1 MKYSNKTTFDPDVL
15 EYDFQ
20 MKRRKPWWLLLLLL
34 LPFLLLIRF
43 QHDLEVTCLDSE
55 NSTPIIGTD
64 VILSYQDYYIYKGGQ
79 FFGKDSILMTQPT
92 DSTGSTTFRNLPGS
106 VFSLLCG
113 WLSRGTID
121 VHPECYGLEEAYQ
134 CFVHYHR
141 HITLPLQPVTVSVP
155 VQVID
160 LETEEPIPGIT
171 IRWADGYHQEAQ
183 DSLVTDPVGRAVIG
197 PTRYCGQLQQL
208 RCTGYGYADTLV
220 QQVDVRPWADAASP
234 LVVRMRP
241 IKASFAFTVLN
252 AISHQPIPQATVEV
266 KLVSRG
272 GSSDTG
278 SATTNVDGLGRGF
291 YGNGAILS
299 SLDLLAGKAHYK
311 PGQFDWTPYREPHN
325 VDHFTQLPDSQRVIY
340 LEPEPYVVEFV
351 VLDSLTHRPIAGVTN
366 AITITHLDGS
376 RDTIPAEVS
385 NSNGVFPIK
394 AMEGETIDILSTL
407 DPEYVRKHTR
417 VVPFMGP
424 DTIYLKSNFQTLT
437 FRTLLQGTEQ
447 LLPNCHLNVRTQSGT
462 RSGFPTSSGNGVF
475 TISQVLP
482 NDRLY
487 ISASKNQAVNQ
498 SKINGQ
504 SVHQLLS
511 ASQSERDIPL
521 PIEYRFSSADQG
533 LSEQDYDMGKGP
545 YRFRFN
551 WELCENC
558 TLLTLLDGGTV
569 IATIGFHGETCA
581 LKSGEMI
588 FNASSSNLHIK
599 TNNINGH
606 SCTYRIKRL

>member
-183 DSLVTDPVGRAVIG
+183 DRLLTDPVGRAVIG

-208 RCTGYGYADTLV
+208 TCIGYGYADTLV

-272 GSSDTG
+272 GNSDTG
-278 SATTNVDGLGRGF
+278 SATLAAASMATV
-291 YGNGAILS
+291 LS
-299 SLDLLAGKAHYK
+299 CHRS
-311 PGQFDWTPYREPHN
+311 TC
-325 VDHFTQLPDSQRVIY
+325 LPARLI
-340 LEPEPYVVEFV
+340 
-351 VLDSLTHRPIAGVTN
+351 I
-366 AITITHLDGS
+366 S
-376 RDTIPAEVS
+376 RDSSTGRPTANLTTSITLPSSPTRNVS
-385 NSNGVFPIK
+385 STSSPSP
-394 AMEGETIDILSTL
+394 MSLSLLCSTL
-407 DPEYVRKHTR
+407 
-417 VVPFMGP
+417 
-424 DTIYLKSNFQTLT
+424 
-437 FRTLLQGTEQ
+437 
-447 LLPNCHLNVRTQSGT
+447 
-462 RSGFPTSSGNGVF
+462 
-475 TISQVLP
+475 
-482 NDRLY
+482 
-487 ISASKNQAVNQ
+487 
-498 SKINGQ
+498 
-504 SVHQLLS
+504 
-511 ASQSERDIPL
+511 
-521 PIEYRFSSADQG
+521 
-533 LSEQDYDMGKGP
+533 
-545 YRFRFN
+545 
-551 WELCENC
+551 
-558 TLLTLLDGGTV
+558 
-569 IATIGFHGETCA
+569 
-581 LKSGEMI
+581 
-588 FNASSSNLHIK
+588 
-599 TNNINGH
+599 
-606 SCTYRIKRL
+606 

>member
-1 MKYSNKTTFDPDVL
+1 
-15 EYDFQ
+15 
-20 MKRRKPWWLLLLLL
+20 
-34 LPFLLLIRF
+34 
-43 QHDLEVTCLDSE
+43 
-55 NSTPIIGTD
+55 
-64 VILSYQDYYIYKGGQ
+64 
-79 FFGKDSILMTQPT
+79 MT
-92 DSTGSTTFRNLPGS
+92 R
-106 VFSLLCG
+106 
-113 WLSRGTID
+113 
-121 VHPECYGLEEAYQ
+121 
-134 CFVHYHR
+134 
-141 HITLPLQPVTVSVP
+141 
-155 VQVID
+155 
-160 LETEEPIPGIT
+160 
-171 IRWADGYHQEAQ
+171 
-183 DSLVTDPVGRAVIG
+183 
-197 PTRYCGQLQQL
+197 
-208 RCTGYGYADTLV
+208 
-220 QQVDVRPWADAASP
+220 
-234 LVVRMRP
+234 
-241 IKASFAFTVLN
+241 
-252 AISHQPIPQATVEV
+252 
-266 KLVSRG
+266 
-272 GSSDTG
+272 
-278 SATTNVDGLGRGF
+278 
-291 YGNGAILS
+291 
-299 SLDLLAGKAHYK
+299 
-311 PGQFDWTPYREPHN
+311 
-325 VDHFTQLPDSQRVIY
+325 
-340 LEPEPYVVEFV
+340 
-351 VLDSLTHRPIAGVTN
+351 RPIAGVTN

-424 DTIYLKSNFQTLT
+424 DTIYLRSNFQTLT

-533 LSEQDYDMGKGP
+533 QSEQDYDMGKGP

-569 IATIGFHGETCA
+569 IATIGFHGETSA